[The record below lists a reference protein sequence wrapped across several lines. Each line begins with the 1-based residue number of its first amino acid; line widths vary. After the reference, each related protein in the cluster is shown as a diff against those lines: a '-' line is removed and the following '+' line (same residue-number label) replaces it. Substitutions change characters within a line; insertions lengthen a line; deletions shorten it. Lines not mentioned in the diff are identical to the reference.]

1 MFDPI
6 EEAIASLKQGELII
20 VVDDEDRENEGDF
33 VALAEKATPEVI
45 NFMIT
50 HGRGLV
56 CTPIT
61 EERAE
66 ELQLPLMVSNNTDPH
81 KTAFTVSI
89 DYKDTTTGISAFERA
104 LTVQALLNPDAQA
117 EDFRRPGHIFPL
129 IAKKGGV
136 LRRAGHTEAGVDLAR
151 LCGAEPAAVICEV
164 VHEDGTMARVPDL
177 MELARQHQLKM
188 ITIQDLIRYR
198 HRKEKLVERVVS
210 VRMPTEF
217 GEFRAVGYANEVDQ
231 KEHVALIKGEIDPE
245 QPVMVRVHSECLTGD
260 VFGSHRCDCGPQL
273 HAALSQINA
282 AGTGILLYMRQE
294 GRGIGLLNKLKAYK
308 LQEEGL
314 DTVEAN
320 QKLGFRPDLREY
332 GIGAQILYDLGVRK
346 MRLLTNNPRKIT
358 GLKGYGLE
366 VVEVLP
372 LQIPANKEN
381 ANYLYTKKSKL
392 GHMLKM

>member
-273 HAALSQINA
+273 HGALSQINA